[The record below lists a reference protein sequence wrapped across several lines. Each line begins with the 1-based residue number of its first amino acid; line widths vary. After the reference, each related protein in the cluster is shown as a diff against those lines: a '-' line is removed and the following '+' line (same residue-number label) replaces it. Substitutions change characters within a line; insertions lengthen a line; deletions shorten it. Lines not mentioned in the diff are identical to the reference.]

1 MGLTAEEQK
10 RKRAALTIVKT
21 FHNDY
26 SVVARPLCAVN
37 IKNIPDRAE
46 PSIRQYIKGLNK
58 HEVYGSAALA
68 THSFNARTPTDLD
81 VVVQNPRQTANGVMK
96 ILRKKKYKTKIR
108 ANPKWNSYVVMIQ
121 HGNRWKDAVD
131 IHPIKPHQSGKYDL
145 WGAPQQPLTRNNI
158 KVQRASDQL
167 QRKFNAITQ
176 IRRDG
181 TLGGIPKRELKD
193 TIDAIATAEVLI
205 SSAEVRNAADDA
217 RIAKAKA
224 ALQIWKR
231 HLRKL
236 KGAKTKKAVAKRK
249 PISAPKK
256 RKYVKYATKRLD
268 VELDNIIFCSPTK
281 LRVRSAESITKWK
294 KKRVKKK

>member
-1 MGLTAEEQK
+1 VWL
-10 RKRAALTIVKT
+10 
-21 FHNDY
+21 HD
-26 SVVARPLCAVN
+26 P
-37 IKNIPDRAE
+37 
-46 PSIRQYIKGLNK
+46 
-58 HEVYGSAALA
+58 
-68 THSFNARTPTDLD
+68 PTDLD

-131 IHPIKPHQSGKYDL
+131 IQ
-145 WGAPQQPLTRNNI
+145 
-158 KVQRASDQL
+158 SDQL

-193 TIDAIATAEVLI
+193 TVDAIATAEVLI

-236 KGAKTKKAVAKRK
+236 KGAKAKKAVAKRK
-249 PISAPKK
+249 PLNPAKK

-281 LRVRSAESITKWK
+281 LRVRSSNSVRK
-294 KKRVKKK
+294 KKSIKKKKTKKK